1 MHEPLPQKA
10 YRALQRHD
18 SRLRRAAGMHGATT
32 ADAWQAPADLRREV
46 PRLRCAAGMHA
57 AAPAWEASAALPCQ
71 RACLQGTAAMHT
83 TAHAPHAHATAA
95 IGMHSGPRA
104 CWAHAAAGSSEAR
117 QAPATTCAAQLP
129 QPHHMHREGAWRQ
142 RPGQK
147 PWRHPLSTRQGHTST
162 HSAHTLARQMHAR
175 GGSALRR

>member
-1 MHEPLPQKA
+1 MLHGGWCKPLVACSQAEIRAACTMTPRPCSVSACIHSAGSGAAVKGLGGTPGSCDGRTAESAMHEPLPQKA

-32 ADAWQAPADLRREV
+32 ADARQAPADLRREV

-57 AAPAWEASAALPCQ
+57 AAPAWQASAALPCQ

-95 IGMHSGPRA
+95 VGMHSGPCA
-104 CWAHAAAGSSEAR
+104 C
-117 QAPATTCAAQLP
+117 
-129 QPHHMHREGAWRQ
+129 
-142 RPGQK
+142 
-147 PWRHPLSTRQGHTST
+147 
-162 HSAHTLARQMHAR
+162 
-175 GGSALRR
+175 